1 MKVQK
6 LLENKRNENPADKKQ
21 KAELLPTTAP
31 AKFSEQRPRFLAP
44 FQLELAGNRLSPL
57 HEW

>member
-21 KAELLPTTAP
+21 KAEPLPTTAA
-31 AKFSEQRPRFLAP
+31 AKFSEQPRLLAP